1 MHDRYARSIL
11 SSIEDRFRRWE
22 DREDRGFPI
31 GNDDS
36 RILRRLIQLIT
47 EKIMPTLDETLAKV
61 TEQGDRL
68 DSLLAFVSG
77 LKKQLEEALAGQ
89 MTPEMQAKIDAIF
102 TEAEENRA
110 KIDEALNV
118 NVPPPPTP

>member
-1 MHDRYARSIL
+1 MHDRYTRSIL

-89 MTPEMQAKIDAIF
+89 LTPEMQAKIDAIF

-118 NVPPPPTP
+118 NVPPPTP